1 MNNEVIVLSSKTEL
15 LSHGY
20 SFDNVGKEF
29 IYEGLSFL
37 LKENGIRNYTKIPF
51 FGYSNP
57 RPEIIPRNP
66 KWVLKVKDIRVTVT
80 DLE

>member
-1 MNNEVIVLSSKTEL
+1 MNEIIVVGSKQEL
-15 LSHGY
+15 IGCGY
-20 SFDNVGKEF
+20 IYENIGKEF
-29 IYEGLSFL
+29 MYEGLSFL
-37 LKENGIRNYTKIPF
+37 LKENGIRSY
-51 FGYSNP
+51 GGLHYWMAQP

>member
-1 MNNEVIVLSSKTEL
+1 MNEVIVVGSKQEL
-15 LSHGY
+15 IGCGY
-20 SFDNVGKEF
+20 VYENIGKEF

-37 LKENGIRNYTKIPF
+37 LKENGIRSY
-51 FGYSNP
+51 GGLHYWMAQL

>member
-1 MNNEVIVLSSKTEL
+1 MNEVIVVGSKQEL
-15 LSHGY
+15 IGCGY
-20 SFDNVGKEF
+20 VYENIGKEF

-37 LKENGIRNYTKIPF
+37 LKENGIRSY
-51 FGYSNP
+51 GGLHYWMAQP

-66 KWVLKVKDIRVTVT
+66 KWVLKVKDICVTVT

>member
-1 MNNEVIVLSSKTEL
+1 MNEIIVVGSKQEL
-15 LSHGY
+15 IGCGY
-20 SFDNVGKEF
+20 VYENIGKEF

-37 LKENGIRNYTKIPF
+37 LKENGIRSY
-51 FGYSNP
+51 GGLHYWMAQP

-66 KWVLKVKDIRVTVT
+66 RWVLKVKDICVTVT